1 MATAGFKTE
10 SPFVKRD
17 ERTHDA
23 SDLKYQKFLDTVSGA
38 VSNKKTVV
46 MALFG
51 VGRAGKYFNLFFLDP
66 VCRKC
71 RLDFVVPTN

>member
-46 MALFG
+46 IALFG
-51 VGRAGKYFNLFFLDP
+51 VGRAG
-66 VCRKC
+66 
-71 RLDFVVPTN
+71 